1 MLPLFDN
8 LRNVTLAAVMVRML
22 LAVLCGGLI
31 GVERTYKRRPAGFR
45 THILICLGASMTTLT
60 SQYLYL
66 NMHYFT
72 DMARLGAQVIAGI
85 GFIGAGTII
94 VTKRH
99 RVKGLTTAAGL
110 WLTAIIGLCCGAGF
124 YEGAIMA
131 TLLDL
136 IAELWFSKLEYRMLA
151 DSREITLYV
160 GYQAKESLDALVR
173 YFQTVNVRITDM
185 EITRNNDEQKTPCV
199 VLTLQMNPTVS
210 LDGVIRGI
218 YHLPGISSVEE
229 L

>member
-1 MLPLFDN
+1 MLHFLDPFRDF
-8 LRNVTLAAVMVRML
+8 TLASVALRML
-22 LAVLCGGLI
+22 LTVLCGGLI
-31 GVERTYKRRPAGFR
+31 GIERAFKRRSAGFR
-45 THILICLGASMTTLT
+45 THILICLGAAMTTMT
-60 SQYLYL
+60 SLYL
-66 NMHYFT
+66 VLVMHYYT
-72 DMARLGAQVIAGI
+72 DLARLGAQVIAGI
-85 GFIGAGTII
+85 GFIGAGTVI